1 MSRGAQQPTIDPQR
15 AWRSTGRGF
24 WILVAACAA
33 HVVEEYVLDWRSWA
47 ASMSGLQPT
56 WGRFWLINA
65 AFLCLA
71 CLAAWVGSKRPVI
84 GLALPS
90 LTLIN
95 GVFFHLGPTL
105 VTGRVSPGVFSSV
118 LLYVPISS
126 WIYWRAHQEGWLT
139 RGVAV
144 RAIALGG
151 AVMALPFVLFA
162 VG

>member
-1 MSRGAQQPTIDPQR
+1 MTTTDRGL
-15 AWRSTGRGF
+15 

-33 HVVEEYVLDWRSWA
+33 HVVEEYVLDWRTWV

-56 WGRFWLINA
+56 WGRFWLMNA

-71 CLAAWVGSKRPVI
+71 AVAALVGSKRPLI

-95 GVFFHLGPTL
+95 GLLFHLGPTI
-105 VTGRVSPGVFSSV
+105 VTGRVSPGVVSSV

-126 WIYWRAHQEGWLT
+126 WIFWCAHQEGWLV
-139 RGVAV
+139 RRVAAQAV
-144 RAIALGG
+144 AL
-151 AVMALPFVLFA
+151 ALFVMTLPFVLLA
-162 VG
+162 LG

>member
-1 MSRGAQQPTIDPQR
+1 MTTTDRGL
-15 AWRSTGRGF
+15 
-24 WILVAACAA
+24 WILVAACGA
-33 HVVEEYVLDWRSWA
+33 HVAEEYVLDWRTWA
-47 ASMSGLQPT
+47 QGLSGLQLT
-56 WGRFWLINA
+56 WGRFWLVNV

-71 CLAAWVGSKRPVI
+71 CLAARAGSGRPAI

-95 GVFFHLGPTL
+95 GVSFHIVPTI
-105 VTGRVSPGVFSSV
+105 VTGQVSPGVVSSA

-126 WIYWRAHQEGWLT
+126 WIFWRAQQEGWLT
-139 RGVAV
+139 GGVVLRAV
-144 RAIALGG
+144 ALGG